1 MSSGNAS
8 GAFGVSTW
16 KTSFRSRSLALDLPM
31 DAFFDAERGEVLTMA
46 RAGEA
51 PDEALQTMTDAGLEL
66 LADIEFAEELASAHG
81 W

>member
-1 MSSGNAS
+1 
-8 GAFGVSTW
+8 
-16 KTSFRSRSLALDLPM
+16 M